1 MREMDDHTDDENGWS
16 EYGLRGDVNYISTHW
31 QRWQKYDASL
41 FDAMIVCAVCG
52 FTNFCT
58 YDPVSDSHDF
68 SSLFVDVEVVDESDL
83 MREKSAPHMKPYIHK
98 THLGKRCYECSVCTA
113 CAANLQ
119 NRKEHIIPYRSSY
132 IVAIVSAP
140 LQFMQAL
147 SIVNIH
153 LNLTRR
159 LVGFYHG
166 MISVRQRAANPSLSD
181 EELLSHVIKHKIQH
195 TLPGSLA
202 WHKKHL

>member
-68 SSLFVDVEVVDESDL
+68 SSVFVDVEVDESDL
-83 MREKSAPHMKPYIHK
+83 MWEKSAPHMKPYIHK
-98 THLGKRCYECSVCTA
+98 THLGKQRYYECSVCTA

-119 NRKEHIIPYRSSY
+119 NRKEHIIPYRSSSRRAY
-132 IVAIVSAP
+132 RPYVANSPDAR
-140 LQFMQAL
+140 
-147 SIVNIH
+147 
-153 LNLTRR
+153 TRT
-159 LVGFYHG
+159 
-166 MISVRQRAANPSLSD
+166 S
-181 EELLSHVIKHKIQH
+181 
-195 TLPGSLA
+195 
-202 WHKKHL
+202 